1 MRQGPK
7 AEFSIH
13 DWFLH
18 RSQILQK
25 PIRPKNCHTLMSDLP
40 APNSE
45 TRFISSQFGRRS
57 FVTKIKNWS
66 VEDWSKWHLIEFMI
80 GRIYNSSILGMTI
93 DRNFSGLNILTLW
106 SSNTFDQN
114 YNRSRLE
121 YDTIIRL
128 HNRSTITIIYKNL
141 YSHTLTIDC
150 WNISRVQNGAMSHRW
165 KCVRLYLIFV
175 VAIVQSFLL
184 FFGDNTEAPR

>member
-1 MRQGPK
+1 
-7 AEFSIH
+7 
-13 DWFLH
+13 
-18 RSQILQK
+18 
-25 PIRPKNCHTLMSDLP
+25 MSDLP

-80 GRIYNSSILGMTI
+80 GRNYNSSILGMTI

-114 YNRSRLE
+114 CNRLRFWWVNILA
-121 YDTIIRL
+121 D
-128 HNRSTITIIYKNL
+128 KNL
-141 YSHTLTIDC
+141 DTQQSKIQWLKIDELS
-150 WNISRVQNGAMSHRW
+150 W
-165 KCVRLYLIFV
+165 
-175 VAIVQSFLL
+175 
-184 FFGDNTEAPR
+184 DE